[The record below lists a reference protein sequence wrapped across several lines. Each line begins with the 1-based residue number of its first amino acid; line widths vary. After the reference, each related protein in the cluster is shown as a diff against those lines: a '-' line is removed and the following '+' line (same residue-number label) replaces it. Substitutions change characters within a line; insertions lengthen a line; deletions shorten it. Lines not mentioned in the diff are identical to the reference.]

1 MRIKKVSIDGELD
14 TFGGR
19 ALIVQTDTESF
30 KTPQR
35 VLTSTEINYK
45 AKLPSEP
52 PINNELSEVVS
63 QFSTDQWSSFMEK
76 NGAFASRLATLKS
89 FDDKMAYTWKRFFP
103 QIPQAITLD
112 DSAGKLIL
120 ELQRM
125 SELDFI
131 TLPYIQTTIVR
142 FPKMVSDFAED
153 VVSEKREP
161 LVYLDMGLEPAD
173 FEERYEILL
182 GMAETGLI
190 NTIGLVYKP
199 IQQVSR
205 NYRTLWERREAP
217 VLLQMSDI
225 PRNIKSTSTMHLLQK
240 WGIDTF
246 SVRMSRFGGGSGAKK
261 VEKAQMFPKIKRF
274 DPVPLEFKPFEIW
287 SKGDHPLSCKCHIC
301 RNMTASEFI
310 ETYTGEYED
319 YPGQTFNAAMKL
331 HEYYKSSDE
340 FAKGRKH
347 IREGTLSE
355 YFREK
360 AGLQNSDTP
369 VPKKIHTIEGF
380 K

>member
-63 QFSTDQWSSFMEK
+63 QFSTDQWTSFMEQ
-76 NGAFASRLATLKS
+76 NGAFASRLTTLKS

-103 QIPQAITLD
+103 QIPQAIQLD
-112 DSAGKLIL
+112 DKAGKMIL

-125 SELDFI
+125 SEMDFI
-131 TLPYIQTTIVR
+131 TLPNIQTTTAR
-142 FPKMVSDFAED
+142 FPKIVTDFAED

-161 LVYLDMGLEPAD
+161 LVYLDMALEPAD
-173 FEERYEILL
+173 FEKRSNILL

-190 NTIGLVYKP
+190 NTIGLIYKP
-199 IQQVSR
+199 IQDYSR
-205 NYRTLWERREAP
+205 NYRTLWERRELP
-217 VLLQMSDI
+217 VLFQMSDI
-225 PRNIKSTSTMHLLQK
+225 PRDTKFTPTMHLLQK

-246 SVRMSRFGGGSGAKK
+246 SVRMSRFGGGAKK
-261 VEKAQMFPKIKRF
+261 VDKEQMFPNMKRF
-274 DPVPLEFKPFEIW
+274 DPVPLEFKRFEEW
-287 SKGDHPLSCKCHIC
+287 ADGDHPLSCKCHIC
-301 RNMTASEFI
+301 KDMTASEFV
-310 ETYTGEYED
+310 EAYAGEYED
-319 YPGQTFNAAMKL
+319 YPGQTFNAALRL
-331 HEYYKSSDE
+331 HEFYKSSEE
-340 FAKGRKH
+340 FAKGRKY
-347 IREGTLSE
+347 IREGALSD
-355 YFREK
+355 YFKEK
-360 AGLQNSDTP
+360 SGLVRSDTP
-369 VPKKIHTIEGF
+369 VPKKVRTIDITEVR
-380 K
+380 